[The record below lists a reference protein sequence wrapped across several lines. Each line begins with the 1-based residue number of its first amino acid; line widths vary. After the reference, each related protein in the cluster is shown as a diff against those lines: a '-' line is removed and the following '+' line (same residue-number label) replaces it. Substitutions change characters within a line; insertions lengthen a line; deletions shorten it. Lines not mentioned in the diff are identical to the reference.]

1 MSKYITVTCSKC
13 GASGTFDYDG
23 IAEEDAL
30 VLIGEDNRC
39 CRRCGTLFVEKEPED
54 EDEDEDE
61 SKED

>member
-1 MSKYITVTCSKC
+1 MSKYITVQCPKC
-13 GASGTFDYDG
+13 GAPGTFDYDG

-30 VLIGEDNRC
+30 VLIGEDARC
-39 CRRCGTLFVEKEPED
+39 CRRCGTLFVERES